1 MKRII
6 IVFIASLFIAGS
18 SHAAAIKTEQEAK
31 NLADDFMVAI
41 GKGLYKEAFQK
52 VKPYWPLPE
61 AEIDNLAYTTE
72 SQLTM
77 VEGRFGN
84 LNGHE
89 YIQSNRIGTS
99 YVRYI
104 YIQKFTNHAT
114 RWLIM
119 FYRPL
124 DEWKINAIMFDD
136 NLETLFDMRGDDH
149 KKEPL

>member
-1 MKRII
+1 MKR
-6 IVFIASLFIAGS
+6 FIFALVVNLLFVLS
-18 SHAAAIKTEQEAK
+18 SHAVSIKSEEDAK
-31 NLADDFMVAI
+31 KLADDFMVAI
-41 GKGLYKEAFQK
+41 GSGLYKEAFQK

-77 VEGRFGN
+77 VEGRFGK
-84 LNGHE
+84 LIGQE

-119 FYRPL
+119 FYRPS
-124 DEWKINAIMFDD
+124 DEWKINIIMFDD
-136 NLETLFDMRGDDH
+136 NLETLFEMRGDN
-149 KKEPL
+149 PG